1 MKKICF
7 AYDMLFAEKAN
18 LKVIE
23 KILLD
28 FLEKEAVACWF
39 NGCHTTFNDQVMET
53 VLKIRNEYPEKELKV
68 IDVIDPLNTESNTF
82 NAEEEEEDDNFP
94 KGSVDEFVMAPM
106 FDGRAE
112 RNENYFIAHAR
123 KIEAWIWTQCDCM
136 LAYYYPNLPDRSY
149 SLAQRGRKL
158 KNLEVIE
165 INHEVTKEL
174 IEKRI
179 QALRPEEKYLIENK
193 RTGLPYKTIAA
204 KLNISEQ
211 RISQK
216 TRKLIYKIEHQI
228 QRDLIKMKKEYPIF
242 PKYAVR
248 LARNRRAEKIGCD

>member
-7 AYDMLFAEKAN
+7 AAEKAN

-112 RNENYFIAHAR
+112 R

-149 SLAQRGRKL
+149 SLAQRGKKL
-158 KNLEVIE
+158 KNLEVME
-165 INHEVTKEL
+165 ISHDVTKEM
-174 IEKRI
+174 IENRI
-179 QALRPEEKYLIENK
+179 QALRPEEKALIENK
-193 RTGLPYKTIAA
+193 RAGLPYKTIASE
-204 KLNISEQ
+204 LNISEQ
-211 RISQK
+211 RVVQK
-216 TRKLIYKIEHQI
+216 TKRVIYKIQHQVA
-228 QRDLIKMKKEYPIF
+228 RDLKKIDNEYPEF
-242 PKYAVR
+242 PKLINR
-248 LARNRRAEKIGCD
+248 LK

>member
-149 SLAQRGRKL
+149 SLAQRGKRI

-165 INHEVTKEL
+165 INHDVTKEM
-174 IEKRI
+174 IENRI
-179 QALRPEEKYLIENK
+179 RALRPEEKALIENK
-193 RTGLPYKTIAA
+193 RAGLPYKTIASE
-204 KLNISEQ
+204 LNISEQ
-211 RISQK
+211 RASQK
-216 TRKLIYKIEHQI
+216 TKRVIYKIQHQVV
-228 QRDLIKMKKEYPIF
+228 RDLKKIDNEYPEF
-242 PKYAVR
+242 PKLIVR
-248 LARNRRAEKIGCD
+248 LERKKNNGKGEK

>member
-28 FLEKEAVACWF
+28 FLEKEAVECWF
-39 NGCHTTFNDQVMET
+39 NGCHTAFNDQVMET
-53 VLKIRNEYPEKELKV
+53 VMKIRKEYPEKELKV
-68 IDVIDPLNTESNTF
+68 VDVIDPLHRDSNPF
-82 NAEEEEEDDNFP
+82 NAEEREENDHFP
-94 KGSVDEFVMAPM
+94 KGSVDEFAMAPLL
-106 FDGRAE
+106 DGRAE
-112 RNENYFIAHAR
+112 RNRNYVIVHAR
-123 KIEAWIWTQCDCM
+123 KIGSWIWTQCDCM

-216 TRKLIYKIEHQI
+216 TRKLIYRIEHQI

-248 LARNRRAEKIGCD
+248 LARNRRAEKIECD

>member
-28 FLEKEAVACWF
+28 FLEKEAVECWF

-68 IDVIDPLNTESNTF
+68 IDVIDPLNIESNTF

-106 FDGRAE
+106 IDGRAE
-112 RNENYFIAHAR
+112 RNENYFIAHVR
-123 KIEAWIWTQCDCM
+123 KIEAWIIICLQ
-136 LAYYYPNLPDRSY
+136 
-149 SLAQRGRKL
+149 
-158 KNLEVIE
+158 
-165 INHEVTKEL
+165 
-174 IEKRI
+174 
-179 QALRPEEKYLIENK
+179 
-193 RTGLPYKTIAA
+193 TIAFRPVPSFYFS
-204 KLNISEQ
+204 N
-211 RISQK
+211 
-216 TRKLIYKIEHQI
+216 
-228 QRDLIKMKKEYPIF
+228 M
-242 PKYAVR
+242 
-248 LARNRRAEKIGCD
+248 GG